1 MITKRNIKIIQEL
14 LNSTS
19 KITTINLL
27 ISEFS
32 KNNFKQRLFRSLL
45 RVTDETDKY
54 KFASFVIFLQNKFQL
69 NSVDYQDALIL
80 YLTKER
86 ETKKPYTFLELGAC
100 DGVYKSNCNLLKDFG
115 WTGLSVE
122 ANPKYAPDL
131 KKIEIIS

>member
-14 LNSTS
+14 LNSTI

-45 RVTDETDKY
+45 RVTDETNKY
-54 KFASFVIFLQNKFQL
+54 KFAKFIILLQNKFQL
-69 NSVDYQDALIL
+69 NPVYYQDALIL
-80 YLTKER
+80 YLAKEQ
-86 ETKKPYTFLELGAC
+86 ETNKPFTFLELGAC
-100 DGVYKSNCNLLKDFG
+100 NGAYKSNCNLLKDFG

-131 KKIEIIS
+131 KK